1 MKQLVLTYKYVRILF
16 SACSAVLI
24 FCVYSGGN

>member
-16 SACSAVLI
+16 SACSVVLV
-24 FCVYSGGN
+24 FCGTVGN